1 MKEKKGIGFAKLVIG
16 IIAIIVVVIFGV
28 SYVKKIIDKEK
39 VKNVQ
44 ADLLLVQ
51 AKIEL
56 VKGNYNMSKE
66 NNPLKGYQL
75 NQLPEGINIQ
85 DFFDKNIIKQDE
97 YEKYYLLDKD
107 ALQQCGLEDLL
118 DNYDGYFIVNYDNY
132 DVIYTKGYKNSN
144 GLWCYKIS
152 DLNKMPDIQQSVP
165 VVAQSKDD
173 NSDNAD
179 NNQENNDSSEVNNQ
193 ERNNESN
200 NKTMENTENT
210 EKNKESEKNI
220 ETNESSGEVKEKT
233 TENVNK
239 SIVYNEINTK
249 IKETMKLIIEKN
261 QELSVLLQ

>member
-1 MKEKKGIGFAKLVIG
+1 MKEKKGIGFAKLIIG
-16 IIAIIVVVIFGV
+16 IIVIIVVVIFGV

-39 VKNVQ
+39 IKNVQ

-66 NNPLKGYQL
+66 NNALKGYQL

-85 DFFDKNIIKQDE
+85 DFFDKNIIEQSE

-107 ALQQCGLEDLL
+107 ALQQCGLEDLV
-118 DNYDGYFIVNYDNY
+118 NSYDGYFIVNYDNY

-152 DLNKMPDIQQSVP
+152 DLNKMPDIQQSIP
-165 VVAQSKDD
+165 VVAQVKDE
-173 NSDNAD
+173 NSGNTD
-179 NNQENNDSSEVNNQ
+179 NNQGGNDSSEVNNQ
-193 ERNNESN
+193 ESNNEIN
-200 NKTMENTENT
+200 NQTTENTENT
-210 EKNKESEKNI
+210 EVNKESEKNI
-220 ETNESSGEVKEKT
+220 ETNENSNAENDNNQ
-233 TENVNK
+233 NVNK
-239 SIVYNEINTK
+239 NVIYDEINTK
-249 IKETMKLIIEKN
+249 IKQTITIIKEKN

>member
-16 IIAIIVVVIFGV
+16 IIVIIVVVIFGV

-39 VKNVQ
+39 IKNVQ

-66 NNPLKGYQL
+66 NNALKGYQL

-85 DFFDKNIIKQDE
+85 DFFDKNIIEQSE

-107 ALQQCGLEDLL
+107 ALQQCGLEDLV
-118 DNYDGYFIVNYDNY
+118 NSYDGYFIVNYDNY

-165 VVAQSKDD
+165 VVAQVKDE
-173 NSDNAD
+173 NSGNAD
-179 NNQENNDSSEVNNQ
+179 NNQVGNNEINNQ
-193 ERNNESN
+193 
-200 NKTMENTENT
+200 TTENTENT
-210 EKNKESEKNI
+210 EVNKESEKNI
-220 ETNESSGEVKEKT
+220 ETNENSNA
-233 TENVNK
+233 ENDNNQNANK
-239 SIVYNEINTK
+239 NVVYDEINTK
-249 IKETMKLIIEKN
+249 IKQTMTIIKEKN